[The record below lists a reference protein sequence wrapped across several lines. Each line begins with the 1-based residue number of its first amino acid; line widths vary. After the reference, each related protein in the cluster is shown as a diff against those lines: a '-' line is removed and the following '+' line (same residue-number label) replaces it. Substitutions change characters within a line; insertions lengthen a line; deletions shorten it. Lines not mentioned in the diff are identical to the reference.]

1 MFGVQSKY
9 VWTLL
14 IQRAILFFIIL
25 SILFNRICSSRFMY
39 FTRILINY
47 KWRITCELRRKLPS
61 FKVFCSFS
69 LSKIGL
75 LLLAHRITVGR
86 TKQRS
91 RRTGDTNRQQQ
102 GCQCPYWK

>member
-9 VWTLL
+9 FLTLL
-14 IQRAILFFIIL
+14 TQRMFLFFIIL

-61 FKVFCSFS
+61 FKVFCS
-69 LSKIGL
+69 LKIGL

-86 TKQRS
+86 TERRS

>member
-9 VWTLL
+9 FLTLL
-14 IQRAILFFIIL
+14 TQRVFHFFIIL
-25 SILFNRICSSRFMY
+25 SVLFNRISSSRFMY

-86 TKQRS
+86 AERRS

>member
-9 VWTLL
+9 VGTLL
-14 IQRAILFFIIL
+14 TQRMFLFFIIL
-25 SILFNRICSSRFMY
+25 SILFNRISSSRFMY

-86 TKQRS
+86 TERRS